1 MNDAGS
7 VPAGY
12 RLRDARTDDLQH
24 LAAIERSAATIHAG
38 LETGYV
44 GDGATLPLEMSDL
57 CRAAG
62 TLWVAV
68 EARDA
73 PIGFLAASEIDSS
86 LFILELSVAR
96 EHQCRGLGRALLEKA
111 ISHAR
116 WAYLPAVSLIT
127 DREIPWNRP
136 FYARC
141 GFLTLDSARVSAGLR
156 ARLDAEIANGHDA
169 DRRCVMAKLL

>member
-1 MNDAGS
+1 MNGAVS
-7 VPAGY
+7 VPTGY
-12 RLRDARTDDLQH
+12 RLRDAREDDLPC
-24 LAAIERSAATIHAG
+24 LTAIERSAATVLVG
-38 LETGYV
+38 VDTGYT
-44 GDGATLPLEMSDL
+44 GEDATLPLAISDL

-68 EARDA
+68 EAGDA
-73 PIGFLAASEIDSS
+73 PIGFLAATEIDSS

-136 FYARC
+136 FYARS
-141 GFLTLDSARVSAGLR
+141 GFVTLDSARVSPGLR
-156 ARLDAEIANGHDA
+156 AKLEAEIASGHDA

>member
-1 MNDAGS
+1 VKDAVS

-24 LAAIERSAATIHAG
+24 IPAVERSAATINFGVDAG
-38 LETGYV
+38 HI
-44 GDGATLPLEMSDL
+44 GDGAILALDVLDL

-68 EARDA
+68 EPGDV
-73 PIGFLAASEIDSS
+73 PVGFLAATEIDSS

-116 WAYLPAVSLIT
+116 WAYLPAVSLTT
-127 DREIPWNRP
+127 DRDLPWNRP

-141 GFLTLDSARVSAGLR
+141 GFVTLDSARISAGLR
-156 ARLDAEIANGHDA
+156 AKLDADIASGHDA